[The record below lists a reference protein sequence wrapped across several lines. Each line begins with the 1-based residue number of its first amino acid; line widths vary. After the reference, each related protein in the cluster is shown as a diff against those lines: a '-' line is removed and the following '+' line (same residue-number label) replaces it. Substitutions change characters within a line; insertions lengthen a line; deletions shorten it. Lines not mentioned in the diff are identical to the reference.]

1 MAMHPA
7 QWQDRPAVIYGVGFW
22 NRGSIRGML
31 ARLPG
36 KPRFFWSFARAAK
49 VAKASGASLFAW
61 TTRLSDEQRA
71 ICDAMGVPI
80 VNVEDG
86 FIRSVGLGAAF
97 VPAVSLIMDGT
108 GIYYDP
114 SRPSDLEQML
124 EQAEV
129 TDEERARGAAFRQQV
144 VALRVSK
151 YNVGVQSERAGFDTD
166 RQTILV
172 PGQVSDDASIL
183 KSRSDSL
190 DLASGENPNLLLLK
204 QVRKANPD
212 AFIIFKP
219 HPDVANGLRLGA
231 LSREQTA
238 LYADAVEVDT
248 DIIDLIEQ
256 CDSVETI
263 SSLSGF
269 EALLRGK
276 RVVVHGLPFYA
287 GWGVSEDTTRC
298 SRRNRARTLD
308 ELVFLAMI
316 RYPQYVDPNHF
327 ELCDAEIVISGIFRL
342 RNNKTQSCRDR
353 AMLYLARI
361 AFRLG
366 L

>member
-1 MAMHPA
+1 MAG
-7 QWQDRPAVIYGVGFW
+7 QIKLWQDRPAVIYGVGFW

-31 ARLPG
+31 AHLPG
-36 KPRFFWSFARAAK
+36 KPRFFWSFHRAIKA
-49 VAKASGASLFAW
+49 AKASGASLFAW
-61 TTRLSDEQRA
+61 TSRLSDEQRSA
-71 ICDAMGVPI
+71 CEEMGVPI
-80 VNVEDG
+80 INVEDG

-97 VPAVSLIMDGT
+97 VPAASLIMDEV

-114 SRPSDLEQML
+114 SQPSDLELML
-124 EQAEV
+124 ESAVV
-129 TDEERARGAAFRQQV
+129 TDEERARGKAFREQV

-151 YNVGVQSERAGFDTD
+151 YNIGAQSRPIGFETD
-166 RQTILV
+166 RLKILV
-172 PGQVSDDASIL
+172 PGQVSDDASIR

-204 QVRKANPD
+204 QVRQTNPD
-212 AFIIFKP
+212 AYIIFKP
-219 HPDVANGLRLGA
+219 HPDVSNGLRLGNLTEA
-231 LSREQTA
+231 QTRI
-238 LYADAVEVDT
+238 YADAVNSDA
-248 DIIDLIEQ
+248 DIIQLIEQ
-256 CDSVETI
+256 CDVVETI

-287 GWGVSEDTTRC
+287 GWGVSEDRTRC
-298 SRRNRARTLD
+298 SRRNRLRTLD

-316 RYPQYVDPNHF
+316 CYPQYV
-327 ELCDAEIVISGIFRL
+327 ELDSLRRCEAEDAISGLFRL
-342 RNNKTQSCRDR
+342 RNNKRESCRDR
-353 AMLYLARI
+353 VMLYLARV